1 MHLNSAHMQKRGK
14 VAAALLCIFAHPSEE
29 GGDRPTLAGFL
40 QIAGCQWQ
48 CPFSLSAAA
57 VKRPKEPLV
66 CVAK

>member
-1 MHLNSAHMQKRGK
+1 MS
-14 VAAALLCIFAHPSEE
+14 AALLCVFAHPSEE